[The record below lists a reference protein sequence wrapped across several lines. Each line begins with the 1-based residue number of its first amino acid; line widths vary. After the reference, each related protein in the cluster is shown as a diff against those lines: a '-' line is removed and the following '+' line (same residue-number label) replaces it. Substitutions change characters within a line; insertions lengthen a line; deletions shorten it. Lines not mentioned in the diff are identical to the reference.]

1 MIMGYGSSMT
11 ASNKT
16 KVALVTP
23 PVTEK
28 VAHHPLFPPLGL
40 AYMAAVLEQ
49 SNIEVT
55 IIDSPVL
62 NFNHQNLKS
71 ELEAF
76 QPTIVGVGS
85 MTPTIESALKCAQI
99 AKEAAPNTQVIMG
112 GPHATFAD
120 TEILS
125 SEKSVD
131 LIVRGEGEETIVE
144 IAKQAPLG
152 EIKGISFRKNGEI
165 IQTPTRPFIQDLDA
179 LPRPA
184 YKYLP
189 MEKYNITGRN
199 LLPIISS
206 RGCPYACPFCVASQ
220 MFGQQFRAR
229 SPKNVLDEMEWLR
242 DEYGA
247 EGIAFQ
253 DDTLTFSKQRA
264 IEICD
269 GMIERKI
276 GLHWGCGTRTD
287 VVTKEVLA
295 KMAKAHCDETMF
307 GVESGCQRMRDV
319 LKKRLTTDQCENAIK
334 WTKDVGIFVTVS
346 VILGYPGETKETLQE
361 TLDFV
366 RRVEPDD
373 VWLCHATPYPGT
385 CLREIVEK
393 NGWKM
398 SDRWELYNTM
408 NPIFED
414 PKLPAAEIAE
424 MRRDFY
430 NKFYSPKY
438 IAWQAYR
445 GYLKGNLYS
454 KIMTRTA
461 ANYMLWRA
469 KSRL

>member
-1 MIMGYGSSMT
+1 MNAT
-11 ASNKT
+11 KT

-23 PVTEK
+23 PLLEK

-49 SNIEVT
+49 NDFEVK

-62 NFNHQNLKS
+62 DFDHQKIKV
-71 ELEAF
+71 ELEAY
-76 QPTIVGVGS
+76 QPTIVGIGS
-85 MTPTIESALKCAQI
+85 MTPTIESALKCARI
-99 AKEAAPNTQVIMG
+99 AKETCPDAKVVMG

-120 TEILS
+120 TEILNT
-125 SEKSVD
+125 EKAVD
-131 LIVRGEGEETIVE
+131 LIAKGEGEETIVD
-144 IAKQAPLG
+144 IAKQLPLND
-152 EIKGISFRKNGEI
+152 IKGISFRKDNQI
-165 IQTPTRPFIQDLDA
+165 IKTAQRPFIQDLDA

-206 RGCPYACPFCVASQ
+206 RGCPFQCPFCVATQ
-220 MFGQQFRAR
+220 MFGSQFRAR
-229 SPKNVLDEMEWLR
+229 SPKNVLDELEWLR

-247 EGIAFQ
+247 QGIAFQ
-253 DDTLTFSKQRA
+253 DDTLTFDKKRTMD
-264 IEICD
+264 ICD
-269 GMIERKI
+269 GIIERKI
-276 GLHWGCGTRTD
+276 NLPWGCGTRAD

-295 KMAKAHCDETMF
+295 KMSKAHCNETMF
-307 GVESGCQRMRDV
+307 GVEAGCQRMRDV
-319 LKKRLTTDQCENAIK
+319 LKKRVSTEQIENAIK
-334 WTKDVGIFVTVS
+334 WTKEAGIFVTVS

-366 RRVEPDD
+366 RKIEPDD

-398 SDRWELYNTM
+398 SEKWELYNTM

-414 PKLPAAEIAE
+414 PALPANEIAE
-424 MRRDFY
+424 MRRSFY
-430 NKFYSPKY
+430 NKFYSPRY
-438 IAWQAYR
+438 IMHQALK
-445 GYLKGNLYS
+445 GYIKGNLYS

>member
-1 MIMGYGSSMT
+1 MT

-49 SNIEVT
+49 NNIEVT

-99 AKEAAPNTQVIMG
+99 AKEAAPNTKVIMG

-125 SEKSVD
+125 NEKSID

-152 EIKGISFRKNGEI
+152 DIKGISFRKNGEI
-165 IQTPTRPFIQDLDA
+165 IQTATRPFIQDLDA

-269 GMIERKI
+269 GIIERKI
-276 GLHWGCGTRTD
+276 GLHWGCGTRAD
-287 VVTKEVLA
+287 VVTKEVLV

-438 IAWQAYR
+438 IARQAYR